1 MKKVLGSLIVTLS
14 LIVSPFVGYNQASA
28 ATAAST
34 YLDMNETTVYL
45 ASKKCMKRQLKMY
58 PLANIIANYC
68 NNDSL

>member
-34 YLDMNETTVYL
+34 YLDMNETTDTTTRINASGSMYL
-45 ASKKCMKRQLKMY
+45 SV
-58 PLANIIANYC
+58 
-68 NNDSL
+68 NNLGTKDM